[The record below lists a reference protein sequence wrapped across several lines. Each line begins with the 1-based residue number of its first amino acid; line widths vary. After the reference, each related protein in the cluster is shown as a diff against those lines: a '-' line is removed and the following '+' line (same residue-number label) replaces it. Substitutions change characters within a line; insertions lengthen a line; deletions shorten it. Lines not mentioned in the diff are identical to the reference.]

1 MSTSTSGISLSKSI
15 AAPIILSFFV
25 MSFCDLI
32 GLGVDNA
39 KADFNLSNT
48 LANMIPLAVFI
59 WFFILSVPIGIAQD
73 RIGKKNMVNIGMV
86 ITAVGLLIPF
96 LMYSYTNLLIGFVL
110 LGIGNTILQVS
121 ANPLLIDV
129 VPEKSKASFLS
140 YSQFVKSIGSMI
152 APYVATWFAT
162 KYGDWKL
169 AFLTFGIV
177 SLVTAI
183 WLHFTVINESKNT
196 EERASFGSV
205 LKLLSQSYVVV
216 MVLCIFFVV
225 GLDVGINAVS
235 GQFLISKFNMDLE
248 PASQGRSLYFFG
260 KMLGT
265 FAGGVFLSKVDS
277 KKFLLY
283 STVATTICVLLFIW
297 SPSSVIALGM
307 MFIIG
312 LVASVIFP
320 LVFTLLA
327 DRFSIKLNEIS
338 GLIVMAICG
347 GAFIP
352 PIAGKIADISTVE
365 LSLYVF
371 VACGVYMIFAS
382 LFALKQQVNALS
394 R

>member
-96 LMYSYTNLLIGFVL
+96 LMYSYTNLLMGFVL

-352 PIAGKIADISTVE
+352 PIAGKIADISSVE

-382 LFALKQQVNALS
+382 LFALKQQVSALS

>member
-1 MSTSTSGISLSKSI
+1 MSISSSAAINKSI
-15 AAPIILSFFV
+15 AAPVLLSFFV

-59 WFFILSVPIGIAQD
+59 WFLILSVPVGIAQD
-73 RIGKKNMVNIGMV
+73 RIGKKNMVNIGMI

-96 LMYSYTNLLIGFVL
+96 LMYSYVNLLIGFVL

-121 ANPLLIDV
+121 ANPLLIDI
-129 VPEKSKASFLS
+129 VPEKGKASFLS
-140 YSQFVKSIGSMI
+140 YSQFIKAIGSMI
-152 APYVATWFAT
+152 APYVASWFASQ
-162 KYGDWKL
+162 YGDWKM

-177 SLVTAI
+177 SLITAI
-183 WLHFTVINESKNT
+183 WLHFTTINESKNT
-196 EERASFGSV
+196 EERASIGSV
-205 LKLLSQSYVVV
+205 IKLLAQPYVVV
-216 MVLCIFFVV
+216 MVLSIFFVV

-265 FAGGVFLSKVDS
+265 FIGGMILSKVDA
-277 KKFLLY
+277 KRFLLY

-297 SPSSVIALGM
+297 SPSTTWALAM
-307 MFIIG
+307 MFVIG
-312 LVASVIFP
+312 FVASVIFP
-320 LVFTLLA
+320 LVFALLA
-327 DRFSIKLNEIS
+327 DRYSIKINEIS
-338 GLIVMAICG
+338 GLIIMAVCG

-352 PIAGKIADISTVE
+352 PIAAKIADMSSVSV
-365 LSLYVF
+365 SLYVF
-371 VACGVYMIFAS
+371 VACGIYMILAS
-382 LFALKQQVNALS
+382 LYALKEQK
-394 R
+394 

>member
-1 MSTSTSGISLSKSI
+1 MSISSSAAINKSI
-15 AAPIILSFFV
+15 AAPVLLSFFV

-59 WFFILSVPIGIAQD
+59 WFLILSVPVGIAQD
-73 RIGKKNMVNIGMV
+73 RIGKKNMVNIGMI

-96 LMYSYTNLLIGFVL
+96 LMYSYVNLLIGFVL

-121 ANPLLIDV
+121 ANPLLIDI
-129 VPEKSKASFLS
+129 VPEKGKASFLS
-140 YSQFVKSIGSMI
+140 YSQFIKAIGSMI
-152 APYVATWFAT
+152 APYVASWFASQ
-162 KYGDWKL
+162 YGDWKM

-177 SLVTAI
+177 SLITAI
-183 WLHFTVINESKNT
+183 WLHFTTINESKNT
-196 EERASFGSV
+196 EERASIGSV
-205 LKLLSQSYVVV
+205 IKLLAQPYVVV
-216 MVLCIFFVV
+216 MVLSIFFVV

-265 FAGGVFLSKVDS
+265 FIGGMILSKVDA
-277 KKFLLY
+277 KRFLLY

-297 SPSSVIALGM
+297 SPSTTWALAM
-307 MFIIG
+307 MFVIG
-312 LVASVIFP
+312 FVASVIFP
-320 LVFTLLA
+320 LVFALLA
-327 DRFSIKLNEIS
+327 DRYSIKINEIS
-338 GLIVMAICG
+338 GLIIMAVCG

-352 PIAGKIADISTVE
+352 PIAAKIADMSSVSV
-365 LSLYVF
+365 SLYVF
-371 VACGVYMIFAS
+371 VACGIYMILAS
-382 LFALKQQVNALS
+382 LYALKEQKK
-394 R
+394 

>member
-1 MSTSTSGISLSKSI
+1 MNAPSSNATINKSI
-15 AAPIILSFFV
+15 AAPVLISFFV

-59 WFFILSVPIGIAQD
+59 WFLILGVPIGIAQD

-86 ITAVGLLIPF
+86 ITAIGLLIPF
-96 LMYSYTNLLIGFVL
+96 MMYSYTNLLIGFVL

-121 ANPLLIDV
+121 ANPLLLDI
-129 VPEKSKASFLS
+129 VPEKGKASFLS
-140 YSQFVKSIGSMI
+140 YSQFVKAIGSMV
-152 APYVATWFAT
+152 APYIAAWFAT

-169 AFLTFGIV
+169 AFLAFGIV
-177 SLVTAI
+177 SLVTAM
-183 WLHFTVINESKNT
+183 WLHFTTINESKNT
-196 EERASFGSV
+196 EERASLGSV
-205 LKLLSQSYVVV
+205 IKLLSQPYVVV
-216 MVLCIFFVV
+216 MVLSIFFVV

-265 FAGGVFLSKVDS
+265 FIGGMVLAKVDT

-283 STVATTICVLLFIW
+283 STIATTICVLLFAW
-297 SPSSVIALGM
+297 SPSSSWALAM

-312 LVASVIFP
+312 FVASVIFP
-320 LVFTLLA
+320 LVFALLA
-327 DRFSIKLNEIS
+327 DKYAIKINEIS

-352 PIAGKIADISTVE
+352 PIAGKIADISSVSI
-365 LSLYVF
+365 SLYVF
-371 VACGVYMIFAS
+371 VACGIYMVFAA
-382 LFALKQQVNALS
+382 LYALKSNKIS
-394 R
+394 H

>member
-1 MSTSTSGISLSKSI
+1 
-15 AAPIILSFFV
+15 

-59 WFFILSVPIGIAQD
+59 WFLILSVPVGIAQD
-73 RIGKKNMVNIGMV
+73 RIGKKNMVNIGMI

-96 LMYSYTNLLIGFVL
+96 LMYSYVNLLIGFVL

-121 ANPLLIDV
+121 ANPLLIDI
-129 VPEKSKASFLS
+129 VPEKGKASFLS
-140 YSQFVKSIGSMI
+140 YSQFIKAIGSMI
-152 APYVATWFAT
+152 APYVASWFASQ
-162 KYGDWKL
+162 YGDWKM

-177 SLVTAI
+177 SLITAI
-183 WLHFTVINESKNT
+183 WLHFTTINESKNT
-196 EERASFGSV
+196 EERASIGSV
-205 LKLLSQSYVVV
+205 IKLLAQPYVVV
-216 MVLCIFFVV
+216 MVLSIFFVV

-265 FAGGVFLSKVDS
+265 FIGGMILSKVDA
-277 KKFLLY
+277 KRFLLY

-297 SPSSVIALGM
+297 SPSTTWALAM
-307 MFIIG
+307 MFVIG
-312 LVASVIFP
+312 FVASVIFP
-320 LVFTLLA
+320 LVFALLA
-327 DRFSIKLNEIS
+327 DRYSIKINEIS
-338 GLIVMAICG
+338 GLIIMAVCG

-352 PIAGKIADISTVE
+352 PIAAKIADMSSVSV
-365 LSLYVF
+365 SLYVF
-371 VACGVYMIFAS
+371 VACGIYMILAS
-382 LFALKQQVNALS
+382 LYALKEQKK
-394 R
+394 

>member
-129 VPEKSKASFLS
+129 VPEKRKASFLS

>member
-96 LMYSYTNLLIGFVL
+96 LMYSYTNLLMGFVL

-283 STVATTICVLLFIW
+283 STVATTIFVLLFIW

-382 LFALKQQVNALS
+382 LFALKQQVSALS

>member
-1 MSTSTSGISLSKSI
+1 
-15 AAPIILSFFV
+15 
-25 MSFCDLI
+25 
-32 GLGVDNA
+32 
-39 KADFNLSNT
+39 
-48 LANMIPLAVFI
+48 
-59 WFFILSVPIGIAQD
+59 
-73 RIGKKNMVNIGMV
+73 
-86 ITAVGLLIPF
+86 
-96 LMYSYTNLLIGFVL
+96 
-110 LGIGNTILQVS
+110 
-121 ANPLLIDV
+121 
-129 VPEKSKASFLS
+129 
-140 YSQFVKSIGSMI
+140 
-152 APYVATWFAT
+152 
-162 KYGDWKL
+162 
-169 AFLTFGIV
+169 
-177 SLVTAI
+177 
-183 WLHFTVINESKNT
+183 
-196 EERASFGSV
+196 
-205 LKLLSQSYVVV
+205 
-216 MVLCIFFVV
+216 
-225 GLDVGINAVS
+225 
-235 GQFLISKFNMDLE
+235 
-248 PASQGRSLYFFG
+248 
-260 KMLGT
+260 MLGT

>member
-352 PIAGKIADISTVE
+352 PIAGKIADISSVE

-382 LFALKQQVNALS
+382 LFALKQQVSALS

>member
-283 STVATTICVLLFIW
+283 STIATTICVLLFIW

-352 PIAGKIADISTVE
+352 PIAGKIADISSVE

-382 LFALKQQVNALS
+382 LFALKQQVSALS

>member
-96 LMYSYTNLLIGFVL
+96 LMYSYTNLLMGFVL

-205 LKLLSQSYVVV
+205 LKLL
-216 MVLCIFFVV
+216 
-225 GLDVGINAVS
+225 
-235 GQFLISKFNMDLE
+235 
-248 PASQGRSLYFFG
+248 
-260 KMLGT
+260 
-265 FAGGVFLSKVDS
+265 
-277 KKFLLY
+277 
-283 STVATTICVLLFIW
+283 
-297 SPSSVIALGM
+297 
-307 MFIIG
+307 
-312 LVASVIFP
+312 
-320 LVFTLLA
+320 
-327 DRFSIKLNEIS
+327 
-338 GLIVMAICG
+338 
-347 GAFIP
+347 
-352 PIAGKIADISTVE
+352 
-365 LSLYVF
+365 
-371 VACGVYMIFAS
+371 
-382 LFALKQQVNALS
+382 
-394 R
+394 

>member
-1 MSTSTSGISLSKSI
+1 MSISSSAAINKSI
-15 AAPIILSFFV
+15 AVPVLLSFFV

-59 WFFILSVPIGIAQD
+59 WFLILSVPVGIAQD
-73 RIGKKNMVNIGMV
+73 RIGKKNMVNIGMI

-96 LMYSYTNLLIGFVL
+96 LMYSYVNLLIGFVL

-121 ANPLLIDV
+121 ANPLLIDI
-129 VPEKSKASFLS
+129 VPEKGKASFLS
-140 YSQFVKSIGSMI
+140 YSQFIKAIGSMI
-152 APYVATWFAT
+152 APYVASWFASQ
-162 KYGDWKL
+162 YGDWKM

-177 SLVTAI
+177 SLITAI
-183 WLHFTVINESKNT
+183 WLHFTTINESKNT
-196 EERASFGSV
+196 EERASIGSV
-205 LKLLSQSYVVV
+205 VKLLAQPYVVV
-216 MVLCIFFVV
+216 MVLSIFFVV

-265 FAGGVFLSKVDS
+265 FIGGMILSKVDS
-277 KKFLLY
+277 KRFLLY

-297 SPSSVIALGM
+297 SPSTTWALAM
-307 MFIIG
+307 MFVIG
-312 LVASVIFP
+312 FVASVIFP
-320 LVFTLLA
+320 LVFALLA
-327 DRFSIKLNEIS
+327 DKYSIKINEIS
-338 GLIVMAICG
+338 GLIIMAVCG

-352 PIAGKIADISTVE
+352 PIAAKIADMSSVSV
-365 LSLYVF
+365 SLYVF
-371 VACGVYMIFAS
+371 VACGIYMILAS
-382 LFALKQQVNALS
+382 LYALKEQ
-394 R
+394 RK

>member
-1 MSTSTSGISLSKSI
+1 MSTSTSGTTLSKSI

-96 LMYSYTNLLIGFVL
+96 LMYSYSNLLIGFVL

-152 APYVATWFAT
+152 ALYVATWFAT

-205 LKLLSQSYVVV
+205 LKLLAQSNVVV

-382 LFALKQQVNALS
+382 LFALKQQAS
-394 R
+394 HK

>member
-169 AFLTFGIV
+169 AFLTVGIV

-352 PIAGKIADISTVE
+352 PIAGKIADISSVE

-382 LFALKQQVNALS
+382 LFALKQQVSALS

>member
-382 LFALKQQVNALS
+382 LFALKQQVSALS